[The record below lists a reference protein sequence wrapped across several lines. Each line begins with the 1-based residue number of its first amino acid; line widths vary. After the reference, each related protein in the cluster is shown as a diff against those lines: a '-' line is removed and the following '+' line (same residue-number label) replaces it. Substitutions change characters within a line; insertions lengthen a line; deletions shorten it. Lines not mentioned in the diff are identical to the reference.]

1 MRSHKSRTAALALLA
16 ALGAAA
22 AAQAQSGRDAER
34 PYTTWR
40 TYGGGGHS
48 SQYSALDEIN
58 KSNVAQLEVAW
69 SFPVGERSFCRS
81 TSCSA
86 SGKYGLM
93 SAAVNICRANGAG
106 LVGNG

>member
-22 AAQAQSGRDAER
+22 AAQAQSGRGAER

-58 KSNVAQLEVAW
+58 KSCLLYT
-69 SFPVGERSFCRS
+69 F
-81 TSCSA
+81 
-86 SGKYGLM
+86 
-93 SAAVNICRANGAG
+93 
-106 LVGNG
+106 